1 MSAGGL
7 DRLRAWQMA
16 AVLAVV
22 ALALR
27 AWDFGNPV
35 IHVDEQYYLL
45 VGDRMVHGAL
55 PYIDIWDR
63 KPVGLFL
70 IYAAMRL
77 LPGDGVI
84 AYQLVASAFA
94 TATAYIVWRAALR
107 TGASRT
113 GALAA
118 GAAYLI
124 WLPLLGGR
132 GGQSPVFYNLFVA
145 GAALIALHLPERAR
159 AGAVRAIVAWGI
171 VACLLGGL
179 AIQTKYTPA
188 IEGAFIGCVHL
199 WYLRRA
205 GAGWTVLAGAALLW
219 VLAGLAP
226 TLAIG
231 TYYWFLGKEAF
242 DAFWFA
248 NVTSIFLRAGYPAD
262 QLAMRLLGIV
272 ATLSPLIVS
281 AAIAWGWR
289 PRADRREEA
298 LIGFGWLAAAG
309 GGFLLIGTFF
319 DHYALPLVAPVTV
332 IAARALG
339 RSSRLLIATLALG
352 LLLNVVERGIKNNDG
367 EGAYAVAALVKANS
381 HGDCPYVFIGDTI
394 TYELAGTCLPTR
406 YAFPNLLSYT
416 TEQGATGID
425 EATEVRR
432 ILAARPP
439 VIVTSTRRLE
449 IWNPGSLAALKGA
462 LSGYRV
468 IYSVPRTD
476 YRTLV
481 YLRRD
486 LPARDVPVTVGTP
499 PPPR

>member
-1 MSAGGL
+1 MAGI
-7 DRLRAWQMA
+7 
-16 AVLAVV
+16 LAIV
-22 ALALR
+22 ALAVR

-45 VGDRMVHGAL
+45 VGDHMLHGAL
-55 PYIDIWDR
+55 PYLDIWDR

-84 AYQLVASAFA
+84 AYQLVACLFA
-94 TATAYIVWRAALR
+94 IATAYIVWRAALR

-118 GAAYLI
+118 GVAYLI

-145 GAALIALHLPERAR
+145 GAALIALHLPDRAR
-159 AGAVRAIVAWGI
+159 AGAIRAIIGWGTA
-171 VACLLGGL
+171 ACLLGGL
-179 AIQTKYTPA
+179 AIQTKYTPV
-188 IEGAFIGCVHL
+188 IEGVFIGCVHL
-199 WYLRRA
+199 HYLRRA
-205 GAGWTVLAGAALLW
+205 GAGRAMLAATALLW
-219 VLAGLAP
+219 VSAGLAP
-226 TLAIG
+226 TVAVG
-231 TYYWFLGKEAF
+231 AYYWHLGPRAF

-248 NVTSIFLRAGYPAD
+248 NVTSICLRNGYPAD

-281 AAIAWGWR
+281 AAIAWAWR
-289 PRADRREEA
+289 PRANQREEA
-298 LIGFGWLAAAG
+298 MIGFGWLVAAG

-332 IAARALG
+332 AAARALG

-352 LLLNVVERGIKNNDG
+352 LLLNVVERGIKHNDG
-367 EGAYAVAALVKANS
+367 EGARAVAALVKANS
-381 HGDCPYVFIGDTI
+381 HGACPYVFIGDTM
-394 TYELAGTCLPTR
+394 TYYLAGACLPTH
-406 YAFPNLLSYT
+406 YAFPNLLAYT

-425 EATEVRR
+425 EAAEVRR
-432 ILAARPP
+432 ILATRPP
-439 VIVTSTRRLE
+439 VIVTSTRQLE
-449 IWNPGSLAALKGA
+449 IWNPGSLAALKAA
-462 LSGYRV
+462 LSDYRV
-468 IYSVPRTD
+468 IFDTPRSN

-486 LPARDVPVTVGTP
+486 LPVRLPPARA
-499 PPPR
+499 R

>member
-1 MSAGGL
+1 VTKF
-7 DRLRAWQMA
+7 DRLKAWQMA
-16 AVLAVV
+16 VVLAAV
-22 ALALR
+22 AIALR

-45 VGDRMVHGAL
+45 VGDRMLHGAI
-55 PYIDIWDR
+55 PYLDIWDR
-63 KPVGLFL
+63 KPIGLFAL
-70 IYAAMRL
+70 YALMRM
-77 LPGDGVI
+77 LPGDGVL
-84 AYQLVASAFA
+84 AYQLVATAFA

-124 WLPLLGGR
+124 WLPVLGGR

-145 GAALIALHLPERAR
+145 AAALIALHLPERAR
-159 AGAVRAIVAWGI
+159 AGAKAAIVAWGI
-171 VACLLGGL
+171 LACLLGGL

-188 IEGAFIGCVHL
+188 IEGAFIGCAHL
-199 WYLRRA
+199 FYLRRA
-205 GAGWTVLAGAALLW
+205 GAGWMTLAGAAVLW
-219 VLAGLAP
+219 LAAGLAP
-226 TLAIG
+226 TIAAG
-231 TYYWFLGKEAF
+231 AYYWSLGQHAF

-272 ATLSPLIVS
+272 ATLSPLILS
-281 AAIAWGWR
+281 AVIAWRWR
-289 PRADRREEA
+289 TRAERREEA
-298 LIGFGWLAAAG
+298 LIGFGWLVAAG

-319 DHYALPLVAPVTV
+319 DHYALPLVAPITM

-352 LLLNVVERGIKNNDG
+352 LLLNVIERGIKNNDG
-367 EGAYAVAALVKANS
+367 DGAYSVAAVVKANS
-381 HGDCPYVFIGDTI
+381 AGGCPYVFIGDTI
-394 TYELAGTCLPTR
+394 TYEIAGTCLPTR

-425 EATEVRR
+425 EAAEVTRV
-432 ILAARPP
+432 LSARPP
-439 VIVTSTRRLE
+439 VIVTSTRRLD
-449 IWNPGSLAALKGA
+449 IWNKGSIAALKTA
-462 LSGYRV
+462 LTGYRV
-468 IYSVPRTD
+468 IYSVPRAD

-486 LPARDVPVTVGTP
+486 LPVRAASTIAGTP
-499 PPPR
+499 PLRR

>member
-1 MSAGGL
+1 MSAGEL
-7 DRLRAWQMA
+7 DRLKAWQMA
-16 AVLAVV
+16 AVLAAV

-45 VGDRMVHGAL
+45 VGDRMLHGAV
-55 PYIDIWDR
+55 PYLDIWDR
-63 KPVGLFL
+63 KPIGLFGL
-70 IYAAMRL
+70 YAAIRL

-84 AYQLVASAFA
+84 AYQLVATLFA

-124 WLPLLGGR
+124 WLPVLGGR

-159 AGAVRAIVAWGI
+159 ARAKRAIIAWGSL
-171 VACLLGGL
+171 ACLLGGL

-188 IEGAFIGCVHL
+188 IEGAFIGCIHL

-205 GAGWTVLAGAALLW
+205 GAGWTMLAAAALLW
-219 VLAGLAP
+219 AFAGLAP
-226 TLAIG
+226 TLAAG
-231 TYYWFLGKEAF
+231 TYYWLLGSRAF

-248 NVTSIFLRAGYPAD
+248 NVASIFLRAGYPAD

-272 ATLSPLIVS
+272 ATLSPLILS
-281 AAIAWGWR
+281 AAIAWRWR
-289 PRADRREEA
+289 TRADRREEA
-298 LIGFGWLAAAG
+298 LIGFGWLIAAG
-309 GGFLLIGTFF
+309 VGFLLIGTFF
-319 DHYALPLVAPVTV
+319 DHYALPLVAPITV

-352 LLLNVVERGIKNNDG
+352 LLLNVIERGIKNNDG
-367 EGAYAVAALVKANS
+367 AGAYAVAAVVKANTT
-381 HGDCPYVFIGDTI
+381 GGCPYVFIGDTI

-406 YAFPNLLSYT
+406 YAFPNLLAYT

-439 VIVTSTRRLE
+439 VIVTSTRRLD
-449 IWNPGSLAALKGA
+449 IWNPGSLAALKAA
-462 LSGYRV
+462 LGGYRV
-468 IYSVPRTD
+468 IYSVPRAD

-486 LPARDVPVTVGTP
+486 LPARGLLPRVGTP

>member
-1 MSAGGL
+1 L
-7 DRLRAWQMA
+7 DRLKAWQIA
-16 AVLAVV
+16 AVLAIV

-45 VGDRMVHGAL
+45 VGDRLLHGAV
-55 PYIDIWDR
+55 PYVDIWDR
-63 KPVGLFL
+63 KPIGLFL

-84 AYQLVASAFA
+84 AYQLVASVFA
-94 TATAYIVWRAALR
+94 TTTAYLVWRAALR

-118 GAAYLI
+118 GTAYLI

-145 GAALIALHLPERAR
+145 GAALIALHLPVRAR
-159 AGAVRAIVAWGI
+159 AGAKRAIVAWGTL
-171 VACLLGGL
+171 ACLLGGL

-205 GAGWTVLAGAALLW
+205 GTGWMGLAGAALLW
-219 VLAGLAP
+219 MVAGLAP
-226 TLAIG
+226 TVAAG
-231 TYYWFLGKEAF
+231 AYYWSLGSTAF
-242 DAFWFA
+242 EAFWFA
-248 NVTSIFLRAGYPAD
+248 NVDSIFLRSGYPAD

-272 ATLSPLIVS
+272 ATLSPLILS
-281 AAIAWGWR
+281 AAMAWGWR
-289 PRADRREEA
+289 TRTERREEA
-298 LIGFGWLAAAG
+298 LVGFGWLAAAG
-309 GGFLLIGTFF
+309 GGFLMIGTFF
-319 DHYALPLVAPVTV
+319 DHYALPLVAPLAIV
-332 IAARALG
+332 AARALG

-367 EGAYAVAALVKANS
+367 RGAYAVAALVKANS
-381 HGDCPYVFIGDTI
+381 DHGCPYVFIGDTI
-394 TYELAGTCLPTR
+394 TYELSGACLPTR
-406 YAFPNLLSYT
+406 YAFPNLLAYT

-425 EATEVRR
+425 EEAEARR
-432 ILAARPP
+432 VLAARPP
-439 VIVTSTRRLE
+439 VIVTSTRRLA
-449 IWNPGSLAALKGA
+449 IWNPGSLAALKAA
-462 LSGYRV
+462 LPGYRV
-468 IYSVPRTD
+468 IYSVPRAD

-486 LPARDVPVTVGTP
+486 LPARGVAAMTGTP
-499 PPPR
+499 PPPQ